1 MSQKPTQ
8 TTWNLVPAVAAWMLP
23 GLGHM
28 LLGEKQRGMILMATI
43 GVLWLTG
50 FLIGGIS
57 VFNRKDHPAWFI
69 GQSLMAPSVAA
80 NVAFNTIAGGRP
92 KPLPDQNPAYKPAF
106 GRVGEQ
112 AILYTALAGLLN
124 LLAILDV
131 IYREPG
137 RHRSDSLTGDTTATT
152 PTTGKTGGP
161 A

>member
-1 MSQKPTQ
+1 MNTPPPT
-8 TTWNLVPAVAAWMLP
+8 TSRWNIAPAIGAWLLP

-28 LLGEKQRGMILMATI
+28 LLGERQRGMILMATI

-57 VFNRKDHPAWFI
+57 VFDRRDHPAWFI
-69 GQSLMAPSVAA
+69 GQSLLAPSVAA
-80 NVAFNTIAGGRP
+80 HVRFNAISGGRSM
-92 KPLPDQNPAYKPAF
+92 PLPDRNPSYEPAF

-131 IYREPG
+131 VYREPG
-137 RHRSDSLTGDTTATT
+137 RHRSDSLVANPGNKTQTTNGDAT
-152 PTTGKTGGP
+152 
-161 A
+161 